1 MPAKAPPSGPKIKK
15 ALSQLGQQIR
25 VHRKSLKVSAIAT
38 AEAAGVSR
46 MTLNRIER
54 GEPSVTM
61 GAYLNVVSALG
72 LNLSLGG
79 IEEPYRD
86 AELSLDTKIR
96 VTDFP
101 QLKKLAWQLKKTE
114 ELSPKETLNIYERSW
129 RHINLKEMEKKE
141 QELIQKLLTLFGK
154 ERLLV

>member
-1 MPAKAPPSGPKIKK
+1 
-15 ALSQLGQQIR
+15 
-25 VHRKSLKVSAIAT
+25 
-38 AEAAGVSR
+38 